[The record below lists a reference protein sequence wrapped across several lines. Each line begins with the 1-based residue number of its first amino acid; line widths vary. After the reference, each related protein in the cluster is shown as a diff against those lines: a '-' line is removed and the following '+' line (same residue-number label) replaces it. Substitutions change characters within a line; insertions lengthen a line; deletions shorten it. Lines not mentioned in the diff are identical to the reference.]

1 VRNQRGRRGGSAAL
15 LPCPRV
21 RRLRSPVLCA
31 FGSVIRTGE
40 ARFSA
45 PGPWVPGA
53 RAIVISAAAT
63 ARSEKCRKGRGI
75 ASLMI

>member
-1 VRNQRGRRGGSAAL
+1 VDP
-15 LPCPRV
+15 PCLTAV
-21 RRLRSPVLCA
+21 
-31 FGSVIRTGE
+31 E
-40 ARFSA
+40 ARLGALRFSV

-63 ARSEKCRKGRGI
+63 ARSEKCRKNRRI